1 MTFIDVVVFVLFIFS
16 VIVHEVAHGWVAYRM
31 GDPTAKEMG
40 RLTLNP
46 VPHIDLFMTIL
57 LPVALHF
64 LSNGAF
70 MFGGAKP
77 VPVDPRRFR
86 NPRRG
91 LMLVSLAGPASNVL
105 LAVVAAAVFRGILA
119 GTGATVE
126 SLAVAQALTV
136 CMHLCFLNL
145 FLALFNLIP
154 VPPLDGGR
162 VVTGLLPYELA
173 CQYARI
179 EPYGLMVVLALVYT
193 NATEYLAIAA
203 DFAMRVMLSA

>member
-1 MTFIDVVVFVLFIFS
+1 MTFIDAVVFVLFIFS

-57 LPVALHF
+57 LPAALHF

-77 VPVDPRRFR
+77 VPVDARRLR

-105 LAVVAAAVFRGILA
+105 LAVMAAAVFRGILA
-119 GTGATVE
+119 ETGTTVE
-126 SLAVAQALTV
+126 SLAVAQTLTV

-203 DFAMRVMLSA
+203 HFAMRAMLAA